1 MIEPEDG
8 ALVRTGEHPEYEF
21 HLRDDQAAQDGDW
34 DDDHWWNAAD
44 QFQDP
49 ESWEQIQAR
58 TRPQRLFTMSEAMQK
73 LGVQAKE
80 PK

>member
-21 HLRDDQAAQDGDW
+21 HLRDDQAAKDGDW

-49 ESWEQIQAR
+49 ES
-58 TRPQRLFTMSEAMQK
+58 
-73 LGVQAKE
+73 
-80 PK
+80 